1 MYLWKIDS
9 LVNDF
14 KEGKVTQ
21 KEEFKYILLFGIMFT
36 FLTSKFLYIDDIY
49 NIYDTINSISIL
61 IITIIGTYYCYL
73 VNSKGD
79 NKDFMIRYMIIG
91 LPVGIRIYLIAFL
104 LIIINTLL
112 FMTPEKLES
121 DSYETTISLVI
132 WSSLSA
138 MVYFWYLAKKSEMFQ
153 VQIFK

>member
-21 KEEFKYILLFGIMFT
+21 KEEFKYLLFYIIISILFMD
-36 FLTSKFLYIDDIY
+36 KVLYIDDVY
-49 NIYDTINSISIL
+49 NIYDTINSIAMF

-79 NKDFMIRYMIIG
+79 NKDFMVRYISIG
-91 LPVGIRIYLIAFL
+91 LLVGIRIFLIAFL
-104 LIIINTLL
+104 LGIVYSSL
-112 FMTPEKLES
+112 FMTPEELES
-121 DSYETTISLVI
+121 DSYETTILLLIFSSLVEI
-132 WSSLSA
+132 A
-138 MVYFWYLAKKSEMFQ
+138 YFWYLSKKIRDVSKINIQ
-153 VQIFK
+153 

>member
-49 NIYDTINSISIL
+49 NIYDTINSISML

-138 MVYFWYLAKKSEMFQ
+138 MVYFWYLAKKIRDVSSTN
-153 VQIFK
+153 I

>member
-21 KEEFKYILLFGIMFT
+21 KEELNYILLYVITSLLFT
-36 FLTSKFLYIDDIY
+36 DKFLYIYDIY
-49 NIYDTINSISIL
+49 DAIDSIAML
-61 IITIIGTYYCYL
+61 IITIIGTYYCYI

-79 NKDFMIRYMIIG
+79 NKDFMVRYMIIG
-91 LPVGIRIYLIAFL
+91 LPAGIRIYLIAFL
-104 LIIINTLL
+104 LIIIYSLL
-112 FMTPEKLES
+112 FMTQDKLES
-121 DSYETTISLVI
+121 DSYETTLSFVI

-138 MVYFWYLAKKSEMFQ
+138 IVYFWYLSKKIRDVSK
-153 VQIFK
+153 INI

>member
-49 NIYDTINSISIL
+49 NIYDTINSISML
-61 IITIIGTYYCYL
+61 IITIIGTYYCYI

-79 NKDFMIRYMIIG
+79 NKDFMVRYMIIG
-91 LPVGIRIYLIAFL
+91 LPAGIRIFLIAFL
-104 LIIINTLL
+104 LIIIYSLL
-112 FMTPEKLES
+112 FTTLEELES
-121 DSYETTISLVI
+121 DSYETTLSFVI
-132 WSSLSA
+132 WSSLA
-138 MVYFWYLAKKSEMFQ
+138 GIAYFWYLAKKIRDVSNTNL
-153 VQIFK
+153 